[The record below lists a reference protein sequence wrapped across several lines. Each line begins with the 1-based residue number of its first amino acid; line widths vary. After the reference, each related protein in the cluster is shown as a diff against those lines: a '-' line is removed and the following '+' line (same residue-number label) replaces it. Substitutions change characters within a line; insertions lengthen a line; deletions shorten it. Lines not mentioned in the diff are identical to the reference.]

1 MKNIYEEF
9 HKNSHL
15 QKRIISE
22 RNFTYTSLLP
32 LINKYL
38 YERENILDIGCGVGT
53 IDFFIASKRKKVTD
67 IDISSNTI
75 AQCVS
80 NANLLNLST
89 YVDFFC
95 GDFLSLEI
103 NNEFDM
109 IICFEVLEHI
119 KEDNLVIKKIYEL
132 LARNGVLIL
141 SVPSKNAPLYKIGLA
156 TEFDKKVGH
165 LRRYS
170 FEDLESLITGEG
182 FFAKEVIKTEGL
194 LRNLLFLNKTA
205 GMIVRVLNR
214 VGFLSDIVTFFDN
227 LSIPLFGESNIIIVA
242 RKK

>member
-1 MKNIYEEF
+1 LEGK
-9 HKNSHL
+9 
-15 QKRIISE
+15 
-22 RNFTYTSLLP
+22 
-32 LINKYL
+32 
-38 YERENILDIGCGVGT
+38 ENILDVGCGVGT
-53 IDFFIASKRKKVTD
+53 IDFFMANKGKKVTG
-67 IDISSNTI
+67 IDISYKAITLCK
-75 AQCVS
+75 A
-80 NANLLNLST
+80 NAKLLNLSGRL
-89 YVDFFC
+89 DFFS
-95 GDFLSLEI
+95 GDFLSLRI
-103 NNEFDM
+103 SGKFDL
-109 IICFEVLEHI
+109 IICIEVLEHI